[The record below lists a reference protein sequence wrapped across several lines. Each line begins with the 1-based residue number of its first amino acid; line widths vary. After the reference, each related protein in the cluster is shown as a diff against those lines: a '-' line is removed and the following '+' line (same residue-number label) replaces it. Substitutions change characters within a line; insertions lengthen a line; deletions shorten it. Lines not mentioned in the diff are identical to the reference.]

1 VIDGAKRDHARF
13 RQIVRGKIKQD
24 LKKFIQHSE
33 MFGRKGK
40 DTVSIPMPQIDIPRF
55 RFGSNQGG
63 VGQGEGNAGD
73 PIPGQGDPAQE
84 GEGPG
89 QGQKAGKEGG
99 EHELEVEFTL
109 EELAEILGEELSLPK
124 IEPRGQKTLK
134 SKVDKYTSI
143 ASQGPNSLRHFKRTF
158 KEALKRQIATG
169 IYNPDKPIIIP
180 IKKDMRYRSWKS
192 DVKHENSA
200 VIIYMMDVSG
210 SMGDE
215 QKEIVRTETFWINTW
230 LKSQYKGVEARYI
243 IHDATAKE
251 VDEDTFFRTRESG
264 GTLISSAYKL
274 CEQII
279 DQDYPPS
286 DWNIYPFHFSDGD
299 NWSTEDTKVCID
311 MMKNSLLNKVN
322 VFCYGQVDSR
332 YGSGQ
337 FYKDLV
343 ENFGSDSE
351 EVITSRIENKD
362 GILASIKEFLGKG
375 K

>member
-1 VIDGAKRDHARF
+1 MIDGSRRDHARF
-13 RQIVRGKIKQD
+13 RQIIRGKIKQD
-24 LKKFIQHSE
+24 LKKYIQHSE

-40 DTVSIPMPQIDIPRF
+40 DVVTIPMPQIDIPRF

-63 VGQGEGNAGD
+63 VGQGDGQPGD
-73 PIPGQGDPAQE
+73 PVPGQGDPNQP
-84 GEGPG
+84 GEG
-89 QGQKAGKEGG
+89 QQAGKDPG
-99 EHELEVEFTL
+99 EHDLEVEFTL
-109 EELAEILGEELSLPK
+109 EELAEILGEELELPN

-134 SKVDKYTSI
+134 SRVDKYTSI

-169 IYNPDKPIIIP
+169 TYNPDKPVIIP
-180 IKKDMRYRSWKS
+180 IKKDLRYRSWKS

-274 CEQII
+274 CEHII
-279 DQDYPPS
+279 NQDYPPD

-299 NWSTEDTKVCID
+299 NWSTEDTKICID
-311 MMKNSLLNKVN
+311 LLKSSLLSKVN
-322 VFCYGQVDSR
+322 NFCYGQVDSR

-337 FYKDLV
+337 FYKDLTEV
-343 ENFGSDSE
+343 FGQESE
-351 EVITSRIENKD
+351 LVTLSRIENKD
-362 GILASIKEFLGKG
+362 GILQSIKDFLGKG

>member
-1 VIDGAKRDHARF
+1 MIDGSRRDHGRF
-13 RQIVRGKIKQD
+13 RQIIRGKIKQD
-24 LKKFIQHSE
+24 LKKYITHSE

-40 DTVSIPMPQIDIPRF
+40 DVVTIPMPQIDIPRF
-55 RFGSNQGG
+55 RYGSNQGG
-63 VGQGEGNAGD
+63 VGQGEGEAGD
-73 PIPGQGDPAQE
+73 PLPGQGNPDQP
-84 GEGPG
+84 GEGQQAG
-89 QGQKAGKEGG
+89 QNPG
-99 EHELEVEFTL
+99 EHDLEVEFTL
-109 EELAEILGEELSLPK
+109 EELAEILGEELALPN

-169 IYNPDKPIIIP
+169 TYNADKPIIIP
-180 IKKDMRYRSWKS
+180 IKKDLRYRSWKA
-192 DVKHENSA
+192 DIQHENSA

-215 QKEIVRTETFWINTW
+215 QKEIVRTEAFWINTW
-230 LKSQYKGVEARYI
+230 LKSQYKGVETRYI

-274 CEQII
+274 CESII
-279 DQDYPPS
+279 NQDYPPS

-299 NWSTEDTKVCID
+299 NWSTEDTKICID
-311 MMKNSLLNKVN
+311 LMKNSLLGKVN
-322 VFCYGQVDSR
+322 NFCYGQVDSR

-337 FYKDLV
+337 FYKDLMEV
-343 ENFGSDSE
+343 FGNDHDS
-351 EVITSRIENKD
+351 VTLSRIENKD
-362 GILASIKEFLGKG
+362 GVLQSIKDFLGKG

>member
-1 VIDGAKRDHARF
+1 MVEGSRRDHARF

-24 LKKFIQHSE
+24 LKKYITHSE

-40 DTVSIPMPQIDIPRF
+40 DVVTIPMPQIDIPRF
-55 RFGSNQGG
+55 RYGSNQGG
-63 VGQGEGNAGD
+63 VGQGEGEAGD
-73 PIPGQGDPAQE
+73 PVPGQGDPNQP
-84 GEGPG
+84 GEGKQAG
-89 QGQKAGKEGG
+89 QDAGQ
-99 EHELEVEFTL
+99 HELEVEFTL
-109 EELAEILGEELSLPK
+109 EELAEILGEELELPS

-143 ASQGPNSLRHFKRTF
+143 AAQGPNSLRHFKRTF
-158 KEALKRQIATG
+158 KEALKRQISTG
-169 IYNPDKPIIIP
+169 TYNPDKPVIIP
-180 IKKDMRYRSWKS
+180 IKKDLRYRSWKS
-192 DVKHENSA
+192 DVRHENSA

-215 QKEIVRTETFWINTW
+215 QKDIVRTEAFWINTW
-230 LKSQYKGVEARYI
+230 LKSQYKGVETRYI

-279 DQDYPPS
+279 NQDYPPG

-299 NWSTEDTKVCID
+299 NWSTEDTKICID
-311 MMKNSLLNKVN
+311 LMKNSLLSKVN
-322 VFCYGQVDSR
+322 HFCYGQVDSR

-337 FYKDLV
+337 FYKDLTEAFGV
-343 ENFGSDSE
+343 EHES
-351 EVITSRIENKD
+351 VTLSRIENKD
-362 GILASIKEFLGKG
+362 GVLQSIKEFLGKG

>member
-1 VIDGAKRDHARF
+1 VIDGVKRDHARF

-24 LKKFIQHSE
+24 LKKYIQHSE

-40 DTVSIPMPQIDIPRF
+40 DIVTIPMPQIDIPRF

-63 VGQGEGNAGD
+63 VGQGEGNPGD
-73 PIPGQGDPAQE
+73 PVPGQGDPNGDE
-84 GEGPG
+84 PG
-89 QGQKAGKEGG
+89 QGQQAGNQGG
-99 EHELEVEFTL
+99 EHDLEVEFTL
-109 EELAEILGEELSLPK
+109 EELAEILGEELALPK

-169 IYNPDKPIIIP
+169 VYNPEKPVIIP

-215 QKEIVRTETFWINTW
+215 QKEIVRTEAFWINTW

-251 VDEDTFFRTRESG
+251 VDEETFFKTRESG

-279 DQDYPPS
+279 NQDYPPS

-299 NWSTEDTKVCID
+299 NWSTEDTKLCID
-311 MMKNSLLNKVN
+311 LMKESLLAKVN

-337 FYKDLV
+337 FYKDLL
-343 ENFGSDSE
+343 EFFGPESE
-351 EVITSRIENKD
+351 QVITSRIENKD
-362 GILASIKEFLGKG
+362 GILASIKDFLGKG

>member
-1 VIDGAKRDHARF
+1 
-13 RQIVRGKIKQD
+13 
-24 LKKFIQHSE
+24 

-40 DTVSIPMPQIDIPRF
+40 DVVTIPMPQIDIPRF

-63 VGQGEGNAGD
+63 TGQGDGNPGD
-73 PIPGQGDPAQE
+73 PVPGQGDPNQ
-84 GEGPG
+84 PG
-89 QGQKAGKEGG
+89 QGDQKAGSDPG
-99 EHELEVEFTL
+99 EHGLEVEFTL
-109 EELAEILGEELSLPK
+109 EELAEILGEELALPK

-134 SKVDKYTSI
+134 SKVDRYTAI

-158 KEALKRQIATG
+158 KEALKRQIASGT
-169 IYNPDKPIIIP
+169 YDPENPIIIP
-180 IKKDMRYRSWKS
+180 IKKDLRYRSWKS

-215 QKEIVRTETFWINTW
+215 QKDIVRTETFWINTW

-279 DQDYPPS
+279 NQDYPPS

-299 NWSTEDTKVCID
+299 NWSTEDTKLCID
-311 MMKNSLLNKVN
+311 LMKNSLLKKVN

-337 FYKDLV
+337 FYKDLQ
-343 ENFGSDSE
+343 ESFGSDNE

-362 GILASIKEFLGKG
+362 GILQSIKEFLGKG

>member
-1 VIDGAKRDHARF
+1 MIDGAKRDHARF
-13 RQIVRGKIKQD
+13 RQIVRGKIKQN
-24 LKKFIQHSE
+24 LKQYISHSE

-40 DTVSIPMPQIDIPRF
+40 ETVTIPMPQIDIPRF
-55 RFGSNQGG
+55 RYGSNQGG
-63 VGQGEGNAGD
+63 VGQGEGEVGD
-73 PIPGQGDPAQE
+73 PVPGQGDPSQE
-84 GEGPG
+84 GEGG
-89 QGQKAGKEGG
+89 GKKAGEGAG
-99 EHELEVEFTL
+99 EHGDLEVEFTL
-109 EELAEILGEELSLPK
+109 EELAQILGEELSLPK

-169 IYNPDKPIIIP
+169 VYNPDKPIIIP

-215 QKEIVRTETFWINTW
+215 QKEIVRTEAFWINTW

-251 VDEDTFFRTRESG
+251 VDEETFFRTRESG

-274 CEQII
+274 CESII
-279 DQDYPPS
+279 NQDYPPS

-299 NWSTEDTKVCID
+299 NWSTEDTKMCID
-311 MMKNSLLNKVN
+311 LMKNSLLAKVN
-322 VFCYGQVDSR
+322 AFCYGQVDSR

-337 FYKDLV
+337 FYKDLT
-343 ENFGSDSE
+343 EAFGPDDDS
-351 EVITSRIENKD
+351 VILSRIENKD
-362 GILASIKEFLGKG
+362 GVLQSIKDFLGKG